1 MEEEKQSHSSVYDH
15 KQEKC
20 GKSIY
25 KSHESL
31 HSILPGIGNDERQ
44 LKVAD
49 SISSFTDDWEGFFRS
64 LVDLLNDCETSSV
77 STRNYHST
85 FGTCCSFFTVNPT
98 SSSWRV

>member
-1 MEEEKQSHSSVYDH
+1 MEKEKQSHSSVYDH

-31 HSILPGIGNDERQ
+31 HGILPGNGNDERQ

-49 SISSFTDDWEGFFRS
+49 SISSFTDD
-64 LVDLLNDCETSSV
+64 
-77 STRNYHST
+77 
-85 FGTCCSFFTVNPT
+85 
-98 SSSWRV
+98 